1 MAAIDYISSLRA
13 QLDQAH
19 KASES
24 AKRSY
29 QASCTEDEPYGCY
42 SRECEWDNA
51 AYACMDAQE
60 RLDNAGSIIKAA
72 LMAL

>member
-13 QLDQAH
+13 QLDQAN
-19 KASES
+19 KACES

-51 AYACMDAQE
+51 ADDVLYARE
-60 RLDNAGSIIKAA
+60 RLANAGSIIKAA
-72 LMAL
+72 LMAI